1 MGASRNVGEI
11 TELAGCDRLTIAP
24 ALLKALQENNEPLVR
39 KLSFNGEIQA
49 RPAPMTEAESIG
61 NTIKTQWQ

>member
-1 MGASRNVGEI
+1 MGASFRNVGEI

-39 KLSFNGEIQA
+39 KLSFNDEIQA
-49 RPAPMTEAESIG
+49 RPAPMTEAEF
-61 NTIKTQWQ
+61 